1 MRRVCCC
8 MPLLLQIGP
17 QCHAFIAG
25 VASVIPLQWFQLFDE
40 REIQVLISGAEVAIN
55 VEDLMVNTHYSGID
69 LRTCVHPCVCVCVCH
84 TQSRVAVSGTCMI
97 CHIVS

>member
-1 MRRVCCC
+1 

-55 VEDLMVNTHYSGID
+55 VEDLMVNIHAL
-69 LRTCVHPCVCVCVCH
+69 LRYVPTCVRCEEITVLCFSVPNGVTVYFIHVLLRYMH
-84 TQSRVAVSGTCMI
+84 LQ
-97 CHIVS
+97 

>member
-69 LRTCVHPCVCVCVCH
+69 LRTCVHPRVCVCVCVCVTH
-84 TQSRVAVSGTCMI
+84 NHVLQSVA
-97 CHIVS
+97 HA